1 MEKELKKTNIFRL
14 IFKKICKYRLQ
25 LIISLSLT
33 LLITI
38 ISYIL
43 ITNLYR
49 ILLSFNEETLATI
62 FYQLKTADVN
72 SPILINIIIYFL
84 ITYKIFKI
92 DYSKKY
98 ILKLI
103 IVIFIYLI
111 VTILLTII
119 TLMLTKVNGM
129 LFIDILVSLLKNM
142 DGLGL

>member
-1 MEKELKKTNIFRL
+1 MEKEFKKTNIFKAIL
-14 IFKKICKYRLQ
+14 EKICKYRLH

-49 ILLSFNEETLATI
+49 ILSSFNEDTLSTI

-84 ITYKIFKI
+84 ITYKVLKI